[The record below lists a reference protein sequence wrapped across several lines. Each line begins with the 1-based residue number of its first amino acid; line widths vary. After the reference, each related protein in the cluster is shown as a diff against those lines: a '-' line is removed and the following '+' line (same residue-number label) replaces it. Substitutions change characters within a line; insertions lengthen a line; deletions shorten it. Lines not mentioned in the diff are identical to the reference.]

1 MERRS
6 VSVFTL
12 LKLDSLRVNSS
23 WKGEIA
29 FMKEKF
35 RFLTSFLHRKTSQ
48 EGENEEKCNKANF
61 PNFPLHMNGVDVY
74 DLNGLKGNIDATV
87 LLKSQER
94 FVAWL
99 RGAGEYEF
107 ADQVEALDSGE
118 WLDQAAAIIGFEAE
132 LELAWKKEA
141 EQAFRMAKKR
151 VRQRRAKEAAE
162 NKTVQGKITLGKDSP
177 YTIARSYVDDIN
189 IHI

>member
-6 VSVFTL
+6 VSVF
-12 LKLDSLRVNSS
+12 SLFELVPLQVNSY
-23 WKGEIA
+23 WKGEIV

-35 RFLTSFLHRKTSQ
+35 RFLASLLHKKTPQ
-48 EGENEEKCNKANF
+48 EGENEGKSNKANF

-74 DLNGLKGNIDATV
+74 DLNALKGNIDVNV

-107 ADQVEALDSGE
+107 ADQVEALDSVE

-141 EQAFRMAKKR
+141 EEAFRMAKKR

>member
-1 MERRS
+1 
-6 VSVFTL
+6 
-12 LKLDSLRVNSS
+12 
-23 WKGEIA
+23 
-29 FMKEKF
+29 MKEKF

-48 EGENEEKCNKANF
+48 KGENEEKCNKANF

-132 LELAWKKEA
+132 LELEL
-141 EQAFRMAKKR
+141 EYRAFIQFSKSLANCGL
-151 VRQRRAKEAAE
+151 VCLICSIVA
-162 NKTVQGKITLGKDSP
+162 
-177 YTIARSYVDDIN
+177 TILA
-189 IHI
+189 

>member
-1 MERRS
+1 
-6 VSVFTL
+6 
-12 LKLDSLRVNSS
+12 
-23 WKGEIA
+23 
-29 FMKEKF
+29 MKEKF

-48 EGENEEKCNKANF
+48 EGENEEKSTKANF

-87 LLKSQER
+87 LLKSQEH

-118 WLDQAAAIIGFEAE
+118 WLDQAA
-132 LELAWKKEA
+132 
-141 EQAFRMAKKR
+141 
-151 VRQRRAKEAAE
+151 AAE

>member
-1 MERRS
+1 
-6 VSVFTL
+6 
-12 LKLDSLRVNSS
+12 
-23 WKGEIA
+23 
-29 FMKEKF
+29 MKEKF
-35 RFLTSFLHRKTSQ
+35 RFLTSFLHRNTSQ
-48 EGENEEKCNKANF
+48 EGVNEEKSTKANF

-87 LLKSQER
+87 LLKSQEH

-118 WLDQAAAIIGFEAE
+118 WLDQAAAIIGLEAE
-132 LELAWKKEA
+132 LELAWMKAA